1 VIDQQI
7 AVGGGDADNVSGWV
21 NFTETLSQE
30 RAGLSILTI
39 ESEHCRS
46 SHVSRR
52 WDYTTSSGRESAGLI
67 QEDTRPAVVAH

>member
-7 AVGGGDADNVSGWV
+7 AVGGEDADNVSGG

-52 WDYTTSSGRESAGLI
+52 WDYATSSGRESAGLI